1 MTRPRKFAALASA
14 RKQMVLRIAAQNP
27 DLPLDLVEG
36 IVEARAEFKAGSGKP
51 YDWTPLAGHPPL
63 GGSGDKSR

>member
-1 MTRPRKFAALASA
+1 
-14 RKQMVLRIAAQNP
+14 MVLRIAAQNP